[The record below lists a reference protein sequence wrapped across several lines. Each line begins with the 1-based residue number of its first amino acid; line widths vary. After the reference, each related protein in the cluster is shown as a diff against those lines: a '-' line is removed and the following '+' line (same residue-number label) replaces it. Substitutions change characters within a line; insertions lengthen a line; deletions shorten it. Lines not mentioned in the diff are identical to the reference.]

1 MKIQPPDYDRAEQ
14 ELREKNKFEIRGL
27 LDKQD
32 PGLLRR
38 IRTFT
43 DNYGFDEAVVRQK
56 IKDDF
61 MFACCFA
68 KNPTR
73 MGVYEKEAGR
83 YLCMFPNLIRSFTD
97 LPSHGKNAKYIDQMG
112 NIVTGKKPGEVKSLD
127 FMWIA
132 GSTNIKCFA
141 AHKFTRE
148 PGGSQDHQRN
158 ELITLLRMFK
168 NCKDENTVF
177 IAICDGPYYNERN
190 LSMLRQHVRNEPP
203 YSFACPIDNV
213 PENVEKVLENLGK
226 PENKS

>member
-1 MKIQPPDYDRAEQ
+1 MNIQPPDYDRAEQ
-14 ELREKNKFEIRGL
+14 ELREKNKLEVRGL

-73 MGVYEKEAGR
+73 MGVHEKEAGR
-83 YLCMFPNLIRSFTD
+83 YLRMFDNLITSFTT

-112 NIVTGKKPGEVKSLD
+112 NIVTEKKPGEVKSLD
-127 FMWIA
+127 FMWVA
-132 GSTNIKCFA
+132 GDTNIKCFA
-141 AHKFTRE
+141 AHRFTRE

-158 ELITLLRMFK
+158 ELITLLRMFQ

-177 IAICDGPYYNERN
+177 IAICDGPYYNERT

-203 YSFACPIDNV
+203 YSFACPVGDV
-213 PENVEKVLENLGK
+213 PDNVEKLIKNQVK
-226 PENKS
+226 